1 MESVLKKATKKS
13 DSLIPGM
20 KNAVEVVLNIFVAIL
35 VFSLS
40 QFFFHKEL
48 GNDNAITAAICV
60 TIIVISGIYAGRFMS
75 LSWINK
81 GKKALNRAIFIL
93 PLIIFLFG
101 FFSLAFAV
109 AVVRDDKSGMLFLG
123 APLLFITS
131 AATGMLIKTVRA
143 KVKQELLTAHISAT
157 HSQTELHILQEQLSP
172 HFLFNTLN
180 NLYGISI
187 TQHEKIPALLLKLSE
202 LLRYSVYEA
211 KEPYVLLKDEMAY
224 LNNYIEFEKI
234 RIGEKLNL
242 TLEIDDVASSKVRIA
257 PMLLIVFLENAF
269 KHSKNTIESKIHI
282 YIGLK
287 IWGNSILFSVK
298 NSYNTS
304 ARKSESFQGSS
315 GLGLV
320 NVNKRLELLY
330 PNGYDL
336 KIEDE
341 TDFYTVMLR
350 VNAK

>member
-1 MESVLKKATKKS
+1 MERVLKKETKRAQP
-13 DSLIPGM
+13 LIPGIG
-20 KNAVEVVLNIFVAIL
+20 NVVQIVLNIFVAIV

-40 QFFFHKEL
+40 RFFFEKKMSD
-48 GNDNAITAAICV
+48 DNATTTALCV
-60 TIIVISGIYAGRFMS
+60 TIVFISGIYAGKFMS
-75 LSWINK
+75 LIWINK
-81 GKKALNRAIFIL
+81 GRKVMNRAIFIL

-109 AVVRDDKSGMLFLG
+109 AVVRDQKTEMLFLG
-123 APLLFITS
+123 APLLFITT
-131 AATGMLIKTVRA
+131 AATGMLIKIVRA
-143 KVKQELLTAHISAT
+143 KVKLELQTAHISAA
-157 HSQTELHILQEQLSP
+157 HSQTELHLLQEQLSP

-180 NLYGISI
+180 NLYGISLS
-187 TQHEKIPALLLKLSE
+187 QHEKIPALLLKLSE
-202 LLRYSVYEA
+202 LLRYSVYDA
-211 KEPYVLLKDEMAY
+211 KEPYVLLKDEVAY

-234 RIGEKLNL
+234 RIGDKLNL
-242 TLEIDDVASSKVRIA
+242 TIEIDDVSTSKVRIA

-287 IWGNSILFSVK
+287 IWGNSVLFSVK

-341 TDFYTVMLR
+341 NDFYTVMLR

>member
-1 MESVLKKATKKS
+1 MESILKKEAKKAEP
-13 DSLIPGM
+13 LIPGM
-20 KNAVEVVLNIFVAIL
+20 KNAVQIVLNIFVAIM

-40 QFFFHKEL
+40 RFFFERKMS
-48 GNDNAITAAICV
+48 GDNATTTALCV
-60 TIIVISGIYAGRFMS
+60 TIVFLSGIYAGRFMS
-75 LSWINK
+75 LIWINK
-81 GKKALNRAIFIL
+81 GKKTMNRAIFIL

-109 AVVRDDKSGMLFLG
+109 AVVRDEKTEMLFLG
-123 APLLFITS
+123 VPLLFIAT
-131 AATGMLIKTVRA
+131 AATGMLIKIVRA
-143 KVKQELLTAHISAT
+143 KVKLELQTAHITAA
-157 HSQTELHILQEQLSP
+157 HSQTELHLLQEQLSP

-180 NLYGISI
+180 NLYGISLS
-187 TQHEKIPALLLKLSE
+187 QHEKIPALLLKLSE
-202 LLRYSVYEA
+202 LLRYSVYDA
-211 KEPYVLLKDEMAY
+211 KEPYVLLKDEVAY

-234 RIGEKLNL
+234 RIGDKLNL
-242 TLEIDDVASSKVRIA
+242 TLEIEDVTASKVRIA

-287 IWGNSILFSVK
+287 VWGSSILFSVK

>member
-1 MESVLKKATKKS
+1 MEKVLKKETKRTE
-13 DSLIPGM
+13 SLIPGM
-20 KNAVEVVLNIFVAIL
+20 KNTVQIVLNIFVAIV
-35 VFSLS
+35 VFSVS
-40 QFFFHKEL
+40 RFFFERKMSS
-48 GNDNAITAAICV
+48 DNATTVAFCV
-60 TIIVISGIYAGRFMS
+60 TIVFITGIYAGRFMS
-75 LSWINK
+75 LIWINK
-81 GKKALNRAIFIL
+81 GKKTMNRAIFVL

-101 FFSLAFAV
+101 FFSMAFAV
-109 AVVRDDKSGMLFLG
+109 AVVRDEKTEMLFLG
-123 APLLFITS
+123 APLLFITT
-131 AATGMLIKTVRA
+131 AAIGILIKIVRA
-143 KVKQELLTAHISAT
+143 KVKLELQTAHITAA
-157 HSQTELHILQEQLSP
+157 HSQTELHLLQEQLSP

-180 NLYGISI
+180 NLYGISLS
-187 TQHEKIPALLLKLSE
+187 QHEKIPALLLKLSE
-202 LLRYSVYEA
+202 LLRYSVYDA
-211 KEPYVLLKDEMAY
+211 KEPYVLLKDEVAY

-234 RIGEKLNL
+234 RIGDKLNL
-242 TLEIDDVASSKVRIA
+242 AIEIDDVSSSKVRIA

-287 IWGNSILFSVK
+287 VWGSSILFSVK

-304 ARKSESFQGSS
+304 ARRSESFQGSS

-341 TDFYTVMLR
+341 NDFYTVMLR

>member
-1 MESVLKKATKKS
+1 MESILKKEAKKTEP
-13 DSLIPGM
+13 LIPGM
-20 KNAVEVVLNIFVAIL
+20 KNAVQIVLNIFVAIV

-40 QFFFHKEL
+40 RFFFEKKMSD
-48 GNDNAITAAICV
+48 DNATTTALCV
-60 TIIVISGIYAGRFMS
+60 TIVFLSGIYAGRFMS
-75 LSWINK
+75 LIWINK
-81 GKKALNRAIFIL
+81 GKKVMNRVIVVL

-101 FFSLAFAV
+101 FFALVFVV
-109 AVVRDDKSGMLFLG
+109 AVVRDEKTEMLFLG
-123 APLLFITS
+123 APLLFIAT
-131 AATGMLIKTVRA
+131 AAMGILIKVVRA
-143 KVKQELLTAHISAT
+143 KVKLELQTAHISAA
-157 HSQTELHILQEQLSP
+157 HSQTELHLLQEQLSP

-180 NLYGISI
+180 NLYGISLS
-187 TQHEKIPALLLKLSE
+187 QHEKIPALLLKLSE
-202 LLRYSVYEA
+202 LLRYSVYDA
-211 KEPYVLLKDEMAY
+211 KEPYVLLKDEVTY

-234 RIGEKLNL
+234 RIGDKLNL
-242 TLEIDDVASSKVRIA
+242 TLEIEDVTASKVRIA

-287 IWGNSILFSVK
+287 VWGSSILFSVK

-320 NVNKRLELLY
+320 NVSKRLELLY